1 MPIATAGRQAIAGK
15 SISSLSITRPIT
27 QAGAGGGGDALLD
40 AAIALSPVFLYDH
53 KDITSFFSDSAMTT
67 QAVVG
72 GPIGAVRDKSGNN
85 WHRRQTNNAKRPTLR
100 QSGSLYYIEYN
111 GTSHFLATDAI
122 DLTGT
127 NVLTLCW
134 GAAKET
140 GNNNALVL
148 ESSSNGATTNGTM
161 RLSANGGSIENWEF
175 AIRGTT
181 AQGQF
186 RKSLSGSSKNVV
198 TMIGELIVAA
208 ALVDQLTVRVDG
220 VAATVAGAGTTG
232 GSNYG
237 NHAWYFGA
245 RGGTANFFSGDDYGG
260 ALYAIKAAGAD
271 IAAIEAFTADR
282 AGVTL

>member
-1 MPIATAGRQAIAGK
+1 MIGPFASAIAG
-15 SISSLSITRPIT
+15 PVAAAIT
-27 QAGAGGGGDALLD
+27 QAGAGGGGALLD
-40 AAIALSPVFLYDH
+40 AALALSPVFLYDH

-85 WHRRQTNNAKRPTLR
+85 RHRRQTNNAKRPTLR

-111 GTSHFLATDAI
+111 GTTNFLVTDSI

-148 ESSSNGATTNGTM
+148 ESSSNAATTNGTM
-161 RLSANGGSIENWEF
+161 RLSVNGGSIENWEC
-175 AIRGTT
+175 AIRGTV
-181 AQGQF
+181 AQGQY
-186 RKSLSGSSKNVV
+186 RRALSGSSKNVV
-198 TMIGELIVAA
+198 TMIGELIVSAF
-208 ALVDQLTVRVDG
+208 LSDQLAVRVDG
-220 VAATVAGAGTTG
+220 VAATVGGAGTTG

-237 NHAWYFGA
+237 NHVWYFGA
-245 RGGTANFFSGDDYGG
+245 RGGSSLYFSGDDYGG

-271 IAAIEAFTADR
+271 LAAIEAFTADR
-282 AGVTL
+282 TGVTL

>member
-1 MPIATAGRQAIAGK
+1 M
-15 SISSLSITRPIT
+15 
-27 QAGAGGGGDALLD
+27 
-40 AAIALSPVFLYDH
+40 FLYDH

-67 QAVVG
+67 PAVVG

-85 WHRRQTNNAKRPTLR
+85 WHRRQTDNAKRPTLR
-100 QSGSLYYIEYN
+100 QSGSLYYIENN
-111 GTSHFLATDAI
+111 GTTNFLVTDSI

-140 GNNNALVL
+140 LNNNAIVL
-148 ESSSNGATTNGTM
+148 ESSSNASTTNGTM
-161 RLSANGGSIENWEF
+161 RLSANGGSIDNWEC
-175 AIRGTT
+175 AIRGTV

-186 RKSLSGSSKNVV
+186 RRAMSGSSKNVV
-198 TMIGELIVAA
+198 TTIGELIVSAS
-208 ALVDQLTVRVDG
+208 LSDQFAVRVDG
-220 VAATVAGAGTTG
+220 VAATVTGAGTTG

-245 RGGTANFFSGDDYGG
+245 RGGSSLYFSGDDYGG

-271 IAAIEAFTADR
+271 LAAIEAFVANRT
-282 AGVTL
+282 GVTL

>member
-1 MPIATAGRQAIAGK
+1 
-15 SISSLSITRPIT
+15 
-27 QAGAGGGGDALLD
+27 
-40 AAIALSPVFLYDH
+40 
-53 KDITSFFSDSAMTT
+53 MTT

-85 WHRRQTNNAKRPTLR
+85 WHRLQTDNAKRPTLR

-111 GTSHFLATDAI
+111 GTTNFLVTDSI

-140 GNNNALVL
+140 GNNNATVV
-148 ESSSNGATTNGTM
+148 EPSSNAVTTNGTM
-161 RLSANGGSIENWEF
+161 RLSANGGSIENWEC
-175 AIRGTT
+175 AIRGTV

-186 RKSLSGSSKNVV
+186 RIPLSGSSKNVV
-198 TMIGELIVAA
+198 TMIGKLIVSANLA
-208 ALVDQLTVRVDG
+208 DQLAARVDG
-220 VAATVAGAGTTG
+220 VAAPVVGVGTTG

-245 RGGTANFFSGDDYGG
+245 RGGSISHFSGDDYGG
-260 ALYAIKAAGAD
+260 ALYAIEATGANRT
-271 IAAIEAFTADR
+271 AIEAFVADR
-282 AGVTL
+282 TGVTL

>member
-1 MPIATAGRQAIAGK
+1 MSLLAQHGMHFSTSASDPLLTAALARNPIW
-15 SISSLSITRPIT
+15 
-27 QAGAGGGGDALLD
+27 
-40 AAIALSPVFLYDH
+40 LYDH

-100 QSGSLYYIEYN
+100 QSGSRYYIEYN
-111 GTSHFLATDAI
+111 GTTNFLVTGSI

-148 ESSSNGATTNGTM
+148 ESSSNATTTNGTM
-161 RLSANGGSIENWEF
+161 RLTANGGSIENWECG
-175 AIRGTT
+175 IRGTV

-186 RKSLSGSSKNVV
+186 RRALSGSSKNVV
-198 TMIGELIVAA
+198 TTIGELIVSAN
-208 ALVDQLTVRVDG
+208 LLDQLAVRVDG
-220 VAATVAGAGTTG
+220 VAATGNGAGTTG

-245 RGGTANFFSGDDYGG
+245 LGGTANFFSGDDYGG
-260 ALYAIKAAGAD
+260 ALYAIKATGANRT
-271 IAAIEAFTADR
+271 AIEAFVADR
-282 AGVTL
+282 TGVTL

>member
-1 MPIATAGRQAIAGK
+1 MGKFGSGWWLNGRFSPA
-15 SISSLSITRPIT
+15 IT

-85 WHRRQTNNAKRPTLR
+85 RHRRQTDNAKRPTLR

-111 GTSHFLATDAI
+111 GTSHFLVTDAI
-122 DLTGT
+122 DLTGA

-148 ESSSNGATTNGTM
+148 ESSSNAVTTNGTM
-161 RLSANGGSIENWEF
+161 RLSANGSSIENWEC
-175 AIRGTT
+175 AIRGTV
-181 AQGQF
+181 AQGQS
-186 RKSLSGSSKNVV
+186 RHALPGSSKNVV
-198 TMIGELIVAA
+198 TMIGELIVSAN
-208 ALVDQLTVRVDG
+208 LSDQLAVRVDG
-220 VAATVAGAGTTG
+220 VAATVPGAATTG

-245 RGGTANFFSGDDYGG
+245 RSGSSLYFSGDDYGG

-271 IAAIEAFTADR
+271 LAAIEAFVADR
-282 AGVTL
+282 TGVTL

>member
-1 MPIATAGRQAIAGK
+1 
-15 SISSLSITRPIT
+15 
-27 QAGAGGGGDALLD
+27 
-40 AAIALSPVFLYDH
+40 
-53 KDITSFFSDSAMTT
+53 MTT

-85 WHRRQTNNAKRPTLR
+85 WHRRQTDNAKRPTLR
-100 QSGSLYYIEYN
+100 QSGSLYYIENN
-111 GTSHFLATDAI
+111 GTTNFLVTDSI

-148 ESSSNGATTNGTM
+148 EASSNATTTNGTM
-161 RLSANGGSIENWEF
+161 RLFANGGSVESWEC
-175 AIRGTT
+175 AIRGTV

-186 RKSLSGSSKNVV
+186 RRTLSGSSKNVV
-198 TMIGELIVAA
+198 TTIGELIVSAS
-208 ALVDQLTVRVDG
+208 LSDQLAVRVDG
-220 VAATVAGAGTTG
+220 VAATVTGAGTTG

-245 RGGTANFFSGDDYGG
+245 RGGASNFFSGDDYGG

-271 IAAIEAFTADR
+271 LAAIEAFVANRT
-282 AGVTL
+282 GVTL